1 MHTALRQILLDKIS
15 FILRDSSS
23 PHMGFFHRETCVVYP
38 NYKSF
43 PKLQALNSNQHHL
56 YK

>member
-23 PHMGFFHRETCVVYP
+23 PHMGFFHRETCVVYH